1 MKRAF
6 LLLGIALLLTSGG
19 RSSAQTPPATQAV
32 SREFT
37 TYNAGQSAPTTQ
49 GVSREFTTYNLP
61 AETSTQ
67 TISREFTTYNLLA
80 ETSTQV
86 VSREFTTYNLLA
98 QTSTQAVSREF
109 TAYNLLKQTS
119 TQAVSREFTTFLGP
133 YAFADAVTA
142 LRLAGGLDKATPR
155 DVTRL
160 NVVVAPPSASV
171 VDILDAISIAR
182 TVAGH

>member
-6 LLLGIALLLTSGG
+6 LLPGIALLLTSGG

-37 TYNAGQSAPTTQ
+37 TYNAGQSAQSTQ

-80 ETSTQV
+80 QTSTQV
-86 VSREFTTYNLLA
+86 
-98 QTSTQAVSREF
+98 VSREF

-119 TQAVSREFTTFLGP
+119 TQAVSREFTVLLDP
-133 YAFADAVTA
+133 YAFEEAVKA
-142 LRLAGGLDKATPR
+142 LRLAGGLDKATPA

-160 NVVVAPPSASV
+160 NLVVVPPSTSV

-182 TVAGH
+182 AVAGH